1 MSIEATSNQPPA
13 SQTPT
18 RPLDAFHVTDEKTAS
33 WVARKIN
40 EARAHQRR
48 VKAWAER
55 ELKRAQRREAF
66 FLARFGGELEAWAR
80 AELARNGRHKSKSIH
95 LPGGTLSFRAQ
106 RPTLVVTDDRLLMTW
121 ARTNLPTAIRV
132 VETVSKSHLNR
143 HLAETGEI
151 ADGTVFSD
159 GGERFVIR

>member
-1 MSIEATSNQPPA
+1 MSNEITSNQPPA
-13 SQTPT
+13 GHAST
-18 RPLDAFHVTDEKTAS
+18 RPLDGFHVTDEKTAS

-48 VKAWAER
+48 VRAWAER

-66 FLARFGGELEAWAR
+66 FLSRFGSELETWAR

-95 LPGGTLSFRAQ
+95 LPGGTLSFRAERQ
-106 RPTLVVTDDRLLMTW
+106 KLLVTDDRLLMTW

-132 VETVSKSHLNR
+132 VESVSNSDLNR
-143 HLAETGEI
+143 YLAETGEI
-151 ADGTVFSD
+151 ADGTEFSD
-159 GGERFVIR
+159 GGERFLIR